1 LTPDTAAVH
10 LASAFKIKTI
20 VLYNQDLENKE
31 ILMPWFPYNTQ
42 YLAFG
47 TKSGSLAGISPEVV
61 IEKMK
66 IEMQDYI

>member
-1 LTPDTAAVH
+1 
-10 LASAFKIKTI
+10 
-20 VLYNQDLENKE
+20 
-31 ILMPWFPYNTQ
+31 MPWFPYNTQ